1 MNMCLAVI
9 VLNQVSSLNPL
20 LEAFRQNGIMGA
32 TILNSQ
38 GMAHSLYDDE
48 QEEIHFFGN
57 LRILLDPQRKESKTI
72 LMVCKESDVPTISA
86 VVNEVTGGLDKPDTG
101 ILFTVPVNYM
111 EGINRQQ

>member
-9 VLNQVSSLNPL
+9 VLNQVHSLNPL
-20 LEAFRQNGIMGA
+20 LEAFSQNGIMGA

-38 GMAHSLYDDE
+38 GMAHSLYE
-48 QEEIHFFGN
+48 NAQEEIHLFGN
-57 LRILLDPQRKESKTI
+57 LRILLDPQRKDSKTI
-72 LMVCKESDVPTISA
+72 LMVCRESDIPTISA